1 VEQAIIL
8 STHSNHLPCQQ
19 VLDETIVSKK
29 DKTTRNFVSFLTE
42 IRLKEKDGTHK
53 TSIRIKE
60 AEIITV
66 PISVTETS
74 WPFGS
79 LTNLEV
85 VAVIVVKNEREQT
98 IWLVAPVSIIHS

>member
-1 VEQAIIL
+1 
-8 STHSNHLPCQQ
+8 
-19 VLDETIVSKK
+19 
-29 DKTTRNFVSFLTE
+29 VSFLIE
-42 IRLKEKDGTHK
+42 KRLKEKDGTHK

-79 LTNLEV
+79 LANLEV

-98 IWLVAPVSIIHS
+98 IWLVAPVFIIHGWLTSLEATGKVEMEEKTEWWE